1 MLKIPYG
8 ISDFRKIREDN
19 YYYVDKTMYLSKLET
34 EGDVL
39 ACFRPNRFGKSL
51 FISMMYYYYDVNSK
65 KLFKDLFKGTYV
77 SDEVTV
83 KKNSYYVLRFDFSN
97 INVTGISVLDIEREF
112 LVKVI
117 DGISKF
123 NADYGVEAKTD
134 YSNVTPSGVLLE
146 FLAYFRSL
154 NLEHK
159 LYIMIDEYDNFA
171 NVLLVNDRLKF
182 RDMVGSEG
190 FVSNFYGVIKEYY
203 GLGVVDKVFITGE
216 CPVMLEAMTV
226 DFNTYID
233 ISRDSRFSAMMGL
246 ENEEVLKMLE
256 EVSIDNRDKLFKVML
271 DNYAGYRFDDY
282 GEIKVFNPMM
292 VMYFMREYNKNL
304 RRTNSILDINSAVG
318 YGKIDALLKLSNN
331 KYYQEVIDSL
341 LKRGKITGQ
350 LPIMGNVN
358 EDFGKNDIIGLLY
371 YSGYLTISE
380 LGFGKNI
387 FFGVPNYAMGE
398 LYGSYFNKMLR
409 DIGAV
414 LDNDAING
422 ILKEILL
429 EGKIEKLS
437 RYVETILKYVDNKLF
452 MKVDEQFIKLIYYV
466 LLSGSHELYVYN
478 DYKCGSG
485 EVDLMLF
492 KNIEM
497 CKNDIM
503 IEVRHLN
510 SKDRIN
516 KKLIDKIR
524 KGAEDE
530 LIVCQEDEM
539 IDKKSLRKFV
549 VIFSGSSL
557 MGIEELI

>member
-1 MLKIPYG
+1 MLKVPYG
-8 ISDFRKIREDN
+8 ISDFRKIIEDN
-19 YYYVDKTMYLSKLET
+19 YYYVDKTKYLGKLEA

-65 KLFKDLFKGTYV
+65 RVFKDLFKDTYV
-77 SDEVTV
+77 FDEATV

-97 INVTGISVLDIEREF
+97 INVTGLSVSEIEKEF
-112 LVKVI
+112 LVKVL

-134 YSNVTPSGVLLE
+134 YSNVAPSGVLLE
-146 FLAYFRSL
+146 FLSYFRSL
-154 NLEHK
+154 NLGHK

-171 NVLLVNDRLKF
+171 NVLLVSDKTKF
-182 RDMVGSEG
+182 RDMVSSEG

-246 ENEEVLKMLE
+246 ENVEVLKMLD
-256 EVSIDNRDKLFKVML
+256 EVSTDNKDKLFKIML
-271 DNYAGYRFDDY
+271 DNYAGYRFADY
-282 GEIKVFNPMM
+282 GENRVFNPML
-292 VMYFMREYNKNL
+292 VMYFLREYNKSL
-304 RRTNSILDINSAVG
+304 RIPNSILDINSAVS
-318 YGKIDALLKLSNN
+318 YGQIDTLLKLGNN
-331 KYYQEVIDSL
+331 KYYQEIIDSL
-341 LKRGKITGQ
+341 LKKRKITGQ
-350 LPIMGNVN
+350 LQIIRNVN
-358 EDFGKNDIIGLLY
+358 EDFTKNDIIGLLY
-371 YSGYLTISE
+371 YSGYLTINE
-380 LGFGKNI
+380 MGFGKNI
-387 FFGVPNYAMGE
+387 IFGVPNYGIGE

-414 LDNDAING
+414 LDNDAVND
-422 ILKEILL
+422 ILREILL
-429 EGKIEKLS
+429 DGKIEKLS
-437 RYVETILKYVDNKLF
+437 RYVESILKFIDNKLF
-452 MKVDEQFIKLIYYV
+452 MKLDEQFIKLIYYV
-466 LLSGSHELYVYN
+466 LLSGSHEFYAYN
-478 DYKCGSG
+478 DYKCGNG

-503 IEVRHLN
+503 VEIRCLN
-510 SKDRIN
+510 PRDRIN
-516 KKLIDKIR
+516 RKLVDKI
-524 KGAEDE
+524 KKDAEGE
-530 LIVCQEDEM
+530 LIVCQEDEI
-539 IDKKSLRKFV
+539 IDKNILRKYV